1 MSKLIEFAVDT
12 EGNVKIANVEGYGAG
27 CLEATKWLEK
37 VLGRADET
45 TRTLTDEINKPASID
60 ASDYIEL

>member
-37 VLGRADET
+37 VLGQADES
-45 TRTLTDEINKPASID
+45 TRTITDEINNPINADESG
-60 ASDYIEL
+60 YIEL